1 MLLVPGLTLVMLLE
15 NESGFEIVTQ
25 IRTSENDRFH
35 VYSLYSDVTFMKLSY
50 SLVVFQNFRL

>member
-1 MLLVPGLTLVMLLE
+1 MLLE